1 MRRQTEASSVP
12 LALQHTSGCSSPR
25 WRQERVGKKGK
36 EREREDKWLASKGAT
51 GSRCVL
57 ASLTTA
63 LTSLAS
69 RRQIFSHPFPL
80 PSSSPHPRFPE
91 RHHPPAPTPPR
102 PPSPPPTLLH
112 ASRATSCL
120 AGPEE
125 FVFTC
130 VFVCTR
136 RELRRPLLKC
146 GATCRNISAG
156 ASHALLTAWHDE
168 ILPPSTTTLPGL
180 LLCSV
185 LHLKKKRQQKEK
197 QEREREG
204 ETAQGEI
211 TRVEKPRCWS

>member
-1 MRRQTEASSVP
+1 M
-12 LALQHTSGCSSPR
+12 
-25 WRQERVGKKGK
+25 
-36 EREREDKWLASKGAT
+36 
-51 GSRCVL
+51 L

-69 RRQIFSHPFPL
+69 RRQIFFHPFPL

-185 LHLKKKRQQKEK
+185 LHLKKKDNREKSRRGREKERQHKGRL
-197 QEREREG
+197 QEWKNQGAGPRMEG
-204 ETAQGEI
+204 GYSAGHD
-211 TRVEKPRCWS
+211 V

>member
-1 MRRQTEASSVP
+1 MAGVQGGNRKSVRACVTDDRPHVAGVAPSDLFPP
-12 LALQHTSGCSSPR
+12 L
-25 WRQERVGKKGK
+25 
-36 EREREDKWLASKGAT
+36 
-51 GSRCVL
+51 
-57 ASLTTA
+57 
-63 LTSLAS
+63 
-69 RRQIFSHPFPL
+69 PL

-185 LHLKKKRQQKEK
+185 LHLKKKKTT
-197 QEREREG
+197 ERKAGEG
-204 ETAQGEI
+204 ERRRDSTRGDYKSGKTKVLVLGWREDTVRGTTFEI
-211 TRVEKPRCWS
+211 A